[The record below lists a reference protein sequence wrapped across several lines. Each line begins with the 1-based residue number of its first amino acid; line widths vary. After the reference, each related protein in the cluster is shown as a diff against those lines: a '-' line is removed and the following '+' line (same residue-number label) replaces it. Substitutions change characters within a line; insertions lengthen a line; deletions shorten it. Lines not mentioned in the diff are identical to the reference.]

1 MLTFITRFN
10 QPGFFMENELKIG
23 EYNTLRIIKEV
34 PFGLYLDGYED
45 EILLPLQYVPETYAI
60 DDMLEVF
67 IYRDSEDRI
76 IATTLRPKATINEFA
91 YLEVKSVTPLG
102 VFLEWGLAKDLFV
115 PFSQQ
120 FQKMSVGR
128 SYMVYIYLDHQT
140 DRIVASAR
148 IEKFLP
154 ITDGSEFTIGDKV
167 AVIPFEHTDLGI
179 KCLVNNCKIG
189 MLFKN
194 QVFTN
199 MTFGEVTSVYIANI
213 RPDGKLDLRTDLSI
227 GMNRIDAQSTKILDA
242 IKANHGVLYLHDK
255 SPAEDI
261 YTQLNMSK
269 KDFKKGVGTLYKS
282 KLITLH
288 NDCISLL

>member
-1 MLTFITRFN
+1 
-10 QPGFFMENELKIG
+10 MENELKIG
-23 EYNTLRIIKEV
+23 EYNHLRIIKEV

-45 EILLPLQYVPETYAI
+45 EILLPLQYVPETYEI
-60 DDMLEVF
+60 DQFIDVF

-76 IATTLRPKATINEFA
+76 IATTLKPKATVDQFA
-91 YLEVKSVTPLG
+91 YLEVKAVTPLG
-102 VFLEWGLAKDLFV
+102 VFMEWGLAKDLFV

-128 SYMVYIYLDHQT
+128 SYLVYIYLDGQT

-148 IEKFLP
+148 VEKFLP

-167 AVIPFEHTDLGI
+167 EAIPFEHTDLGI

-199 MTFGEVTSVYIANI
+199 LTFGEPTTVYIANI
-213 RPDGKLDLRTDLSI
+213 RPDGKLDLRLEAV
-227 GMNRIDAQSTKILDA
+227 GMVRIDSQAERILAA
-242 IKANHGVLYLHDK
+242 IIENNGVLMLHDK
-255 SPAEDI
+255 SPAEEI
-261 YTQLNMSK
+261 YQQFGMSK
-269 KDFKKGVGTLYKS
+269 KDFKKGVGALYKS
-282 KLITLH
+282 KLIALH
-288 NDCISLL
+288 SDCISLL

>member
-1 MLTFITRFN
+1 
-10 QPGFFMENELKIG
+10 MENELKIG
-23 EYNTLRIIKEV
+23 EYNHLRIIKEV

-45 EILLPLQYVPETYAI
+45 EILLPLQYVPETYEI
-60 DDMLEVF
+60 DQYIDVF

-76 IATTLRPKATINEFA
+76 IATTLKPKATINQFA
-91 YLEVKSVTPLG
+91 YLEVKAVTPLG
-102 VFLEWGLAKDLFV
+102 VFMEWGLAKDLFV

-128 SYMVYIYLDHQT
+128 SYLVYVYLDGQT

-154 ITDGSEFTIGDKV
+154 LTDGTEFTIGDKV
-167 AVIPFEHTDLGI
+167 DAIPFEHTDLGI

-199 MTFGEVTSVYIANI
+199 LTFGESCTVYISNT
-213 RPDGKLDLRTDLSI
+213 RPDGKLDLRLEPV
-227 GMNRIDAQSTKILDA
+227 GMVRIDSQAERILA
-242 IKANHGVLYLHDK
+242 ALKENNGVLQLHDK
-255 SPAEDI
+255 SPAEEI
-261 YTQLNMSK
+261 YAKMGMSK
-269 KDFKKGVGTLYKS
+269 KDFKKGVGALYKS
-282 KLITLH
+282 KLIALH
-288 NDCISLL
+288 TDCISLL

>member
-1 MLTFITRFN
+1 
-10 QPGFFMENELKIG
+10 MENELKIG
-23 EYNTLRIIKEV
+23 EYNHLRIIKEV

-45 EILLPLQYVPETYAI
+45 EILLPLQYVPENYQI
-60 DDMLEVF
+60 DDFIDVF

-76 IATTLRPKATINEFA
+76 IATTLKPKATIDQFA

-102 VFLEWGLAKDLFV
+102 VFMEWGLAKDLFV

-128 SYMVYIYLDHQT
+128 SYFVYVYLDSQT

-154 ITDGSEFTIGDKV
+154 LTDGSEFTIGDKV
-167 AVIPFEHTDLGI
+167 SAIPFEHTDLGI

-189 MLFKN
+189 MIFKN

-199 MTFGEVTSVYIANI
+199 LTFGESTNVYINNI
-213 RPDGKLDLRTDLSI
+213 RLDGKLDLRLEPV
-227 GMNRIDAQSTKILDA
+227 GMVRIDAQAERILTA
-242 IKANHGVLYLHDK
+242 IKASNGVLKLHDK
-255 SPAEDI
+255 SPAEEI
-261 YTQLNMSK
+261 YFELGMSK
-269 KDFKKGVGTLYKS
+269 KDFKKGVGALYKS
-282 KLITLH
+282 KLIALH
-288 NDCISLL
+288 SDCISLL

>member
-1 MLTFITRFN
+1 
-10 QPGFFMENELKIG
+10 MENELKIG
-23 EYNTLRIIKEV
+23 EYNHLRIIKEV

-45 EILLPLQYVPETYAI
+45 EILLPLQYVPETYEI
-60 DDMLEVF
+60 DQFIDVF

-76 IATTLRPKATINEFA
+76 IATTLKPKATIDQFA
-91 YLEVKSVTPLG
+91 YLEVKAVTPLG
-102 VFLEWGLAKDLFV
+102 VFMEWGLAKDLFV

-128 SYMVYIYLDHQT
+128 SYLVYVYLDGQT

-148 IEKFLP
+148 VEKFLP

-167 AVIPFEHTDLGI
+167 DAIPFEHTDLGI

-199 MTFGEVTSVYIANI
+199 LTFGESTSVYIANI
-213 RPDGKLDLRTDLSI
+213 RPDGKLDLRLEAV
-227 GMNRIDAQSTKILDA
+227 GMVRIDSQAERILAA
-242 IKANHGVLYLHDK
+242 IKENNGVLMLHDK

-261 YTQLNMSK
+261 YQQFGMSK
-269 KDFKKGVGTLYKS
+269 KDFKKGVGALYKS
-282 KLITLH
+282 KLIALH

>member
-1 MLTFITRFN
+1 
-10 QPGFFMENELKIG
+10 MENELKIG
-23 EYNTLRIIKEV
+23 EYNHLRIIKEV

-45 EILLPLQYVPETYAI
+45 EILLPLQYVPETYEI
-60 DDMLEVF
+60 DQFIDVF

-76 IATTLRPKATINEFA
+76 IATTLKPKATINEFA
-91 YLEVKSVTPLG
+91 YLEVKAVTPLG
-102 VFLEWGLAKDLFV
+102 VFMEWGLAKDLFV

-128 SYMVYIYLDHQT
+128 SYLVYIYLDGQT

-148 IEKFLP
+148 VEKFLP

-167 AVIPFEHTDLGI
+167 DAIPFEHTDLGI

-199 MTFGEVTSVYIANI
+199 LTFGESTSVYIANI
-213 RPDGKLDLRTDLSI
+213 RPDGKLDLRLEAV
-227 GMNRIDAQSTKILDA
+227 GMVRIDSQAERILEA
-242 IKANHGVLYLHDK
+242 IKENNGVLMLHDK
-255 SPAEDI
+255 SPAEEI
-261 YTQLNMSK
+261 YQQFGMSK
-269 KDFKKGVGTLYKS
+269 KDFKKGVGALYKS
-282 KLITLH
+282 KLILLH
-288 NDCISLL
+288 SDCISLL

>member
-1 MLTFITRFN
+1 
-10 QPGFFMENELKIG
+10 MENELRIG
-23 EYNTLRIIKEV
+23 EYNHLRIIKEV

-45 EILLPLQYVPETYAI
+45 EILLPLQYVPENYQI
-60 DDMLEVF
+60 DDFIDVF

-76 IATTLRPKATINEFA
+76 IATTLKPKATIDQFA

-102 VFLEWGLAKDLFV
+102 VFMEWGLAKDLFV

-128 SYMVYIYLDHQT
+128 SYFVYIYLDSQT

-154 ITDGSEFTIGDKV
+154 LTDGSEFTIGDKV
-167 AVIPFEHTDLGI
+167 SAIPFEHTDLGI

-199 MTFGEVTSVYIANI
+199 LTFGESTDVYINNI
-213 RPDGKLDLRTDLSI
+213 RPDGKLDLRLEPV
-227 GMNRIDAQSTKILDA
+227 GMVRIDAQAERILNA
-242 IKANHGVLYLHDK
+242 IKLSNGVLKLHDK
-255 SPAEDI
+255 SPAEEI
-261 YTQLNMSK
+261 YFELGMSK
-269 KDFKKGVGTLYKS
+269 KDFKKGVGALYKS
-282 KLITLH
+282 KLIALH
-288 NDCISLL
+288 SDCISLL

>member
-1 MLTFITRFN
+1 
-10 QPGFFMENELKIG
+10 MENELKIG
-23 EYNTLRIIKEV
+23 EYNHLRIIKEV

-45 EILLPLQYVPETYAI
+45 EILLPLQYVPETYEI
-60 DDMLEVF
+60 DQFIDVF

-76 IATTLRPKATINEFA
+76 IATTLKPKATINQFA
-91 YLEVKSVTPLG
+91 YLEVKAVTPLG
-102 VFLEWGLAKDLFV
+102 VFMEWGLAKDLFV

-128 SYMVYIYLDHQT
+128 SYLVYIYLDGQT

-148 IEKFLP
+148 VEKFLP

-167 AVIPFEHTDLGI
+167 EAIPFEHTDLGI

-199 MTFGEVTSVYIANI
+199 LTFGEPTTVYIANI
-213 RPDGKLDLRTDLSI
+213 RPDGKLDLRLEAV
-227 GMNRIDAQSTKILDA
+227 GMVRIDSQAERILAA
-242 IKANHGVLYLHDK
+242 IKENNGVLMLHDK
-255 SPAEDI
+255 SPAEEI
-261 YTQLNMSK
+261 YQQFGMSK
-269 KDFKKGVGTLYKS
+269 KDFKKGVGALYKS
-282 KLITLH
+282 KLIALH
-288 NDCISLL
+288 SDCISLL

>member
-1 MLTFITRFN
+1 
-10 QPGFFMENELKIG
+10 MENELKIG
-23 EYNTLRIIKEV
+23 EYNHLRIIKEV

-45 EILLPLQYVPETYAI
+45 EILLPLQYVPETYEI
-60 DDMLEVF
+60 DQYIDVF

-76 IATTLRPKATINEFA
+76 IATTLKPKATINQFA
-91 YLEVKSVTPLG
+91 YLEVKAVTPLG

-128 SYMVYIYLDHQT
+128 SYLVYVYLDGQT

-154 ITDGSEFTIGDKV
+154 LTDGTEFTIGDKV
-167 AVIPFEHTDLGI
+167 DAIPFEHTDLGI

-199 MTFGEVTSVYIANI
+199 LTFGEPCSVYISNI
-213 RPDGKLDLRTDLSI
+213 RPDGKLDLRLEPV
-227 GMNRIDAQSTKILDA
+227 GMMRIDSQAERILSA
-242 IKANHGVLYLHDK
+242 LKENNGVLQLHDK
-255 SPAEDI
+255 SPAEEI
-261 YTQLNMSK
+261 YAQMGMSK
-269 KDFKKGVGTLYKS
+269 KDFKKGVGVLYKS
-282 KLITLH
+282 KLIALH
-288 NDCISLL
+288 ADCISLL

>member
-1 MLTFITRFN
+1 
-10 QPGFFMENELKIG
+10 MENELKIG
-23 EYNTLRIIKEV
+23 EYNHLRIIKEV

-45 EILLPLQYVPETYAI
+45 EILLPLQYVPEIYEI
-60 DDMLEVF
+60 DQFIDVF

-76 IATTLRPKATINEFA
+76 IATTLKPKATINEFA
-91 YLEVKSVTPLG
+91 YLEVKAVTPLG
-102 VFLEWGLAKDLFV
+102 VFMEWGLAKDLFV

-128 SYMVYIYLDHQT
+128 SYLVYIYLDGQT

-148 IEKFLP
+148 VEKFLP
-154 ITDGSEFTIGDKV
+154 LTDGTEFTIGDKID
-167 AVIPFEHTDLGI
+167 AIPFEHTDLGI

-199 MTFGEVTSVYIANI
+199 LTFGEPTPVYISNI
-213 RPDGKLDLRTDLSI
+213 RPDGKLDLRLEPV
-227 GMNRIDAQSTKILDA
+227 GMIRIDAQAERILSA
-242 IKANHGVLYLHDK
+242 IKESNGMLKLHDK
-255 SPAEDI
+255 SPAEEI
-261 YTQLNMSK
+261 YQQLGMSK
-269 KDFKKGVGTLYKS
+269 KDFKKGVGALYKS

-288 NDCISLL
+288 ADCISLL

>member
-1 MLTFITRFN
+1 
-10 QPGFFMENELKIG
+10 MENELKIG
-23 EYNTLRIIKEV
+23 EYNHLRIIKEV

-45 EILLPLQYVPETYAI
+45 EILLPLQYVPETYEI
-60 DDMLEVF
+60 DQFIDVF

-76 IATTLRPKATINEFA
+76 IATTLKPKATIDQFA
-91 YLEVKSVTPLG
+91 YLEVKAVTPLG
-102 VFLEWGLAKDLFV
+102 VFMEWGLAKDLFV

-128 SYMVYIYLDHQT
+128 SYLVYVYLDGQT

-148 IEKFLP
+148 VEKFLP
-154 ITDGSEFTIGDKV
+154 LTDGSEFTIGDKV
-167 AVIPFEHTDLGI
+167 DAIPFEHTDLGI

-199 MTFGEVTSVYIANI
+199 LTFGESMSVYIANI
-213 RPDGKLDLRTDLSI
+213 RPDGKLDLRLEAV
-227 GMNRIDAQSTKILDA
+227 GMVRIDSQAERILAA
-242 IKANHGVLYLHDK
+242 IKENNGVLMLHDK

-261 YTQLNMSK
+261 YQQFGMSK
-269 KDFKKGVGTLYKS
+269 KDFKKGVGALYKS
-282 KLITLH
+282 KLIALH

>member
-1 MLTFITRFN
+1 
-10 QPGFFMENELKIG
+10 MENELKIG
-23 EYNTLRIIKEV
+23 EYNHLRIVKEV

-45 EILLPLQYVPETYAI
+45 EILLPLQYVPENYEI
-60 DDMLEVF
+60 DAFIDVF

-76 IATTLRPKATINEFA
+76 IATTLKPKATINQFA
-91 YLEVKSVTPLG
+91 YLEVTSVTPLG
-102 VFLEWGLAKDLFV
+102 VFMEWGLAKDLFV

-128 SYMVYIYLDHQT
+128 SYFVYVHLDNQT

-154 ITDGSEFTIGDKV
+154 ITDGSEFTIGNRV
-167 AVIPFEHTDLGI
+167 QAIPFEHTDLGI

-199 MTFGEVTSVYIANI
+199 LTFGEAIEVYISNI
-213 RPDGKLDLRTDLSI
+213 RPDGKLDLRLEPV
-227 GMNRIDAQSTKILDA
+227 GMIRIDAQAERVVNA
-242 IKANHGVLYLHDK
+242 IKANNGVLKLHDK
-255 SPAEDI
+255 SPAEEI
-261 YTQLNMSK
+261 YSALGMSK
-269 KDFKKGVGTLYKS
+269 KDFKKAVGSLYKS
-282 KLITLH
+282 KFISLH
-288 NDCISLL
+288 SDCISLL

>member
-1 MLTFITRFN
+1 
-10 QPGFFMENELKIG
+10 MENELKIG
-23 EYNTLRIIKEV
+23 EYNHLRIIKEV

-45 EILLPLQYVPETYAI
+45 EILLPLQYVPENYQI
-60 DDMLEVF
+60 DDFIDVF

-76 IATTLRPKATINEFA
+76 IATTLKPKATIDQFA

-102 VFLEWGLAKDLFV
+102 VFMEWGLAKDLFV

-128 SYMVYIYLDHQT
+128 SYFVYVYLDSQT

-167 AVIPFEHTDLGI
+167 DAIPFEHTDLGI

-199 MTFGEVTSVYIANI
+199 LTFGESTNVYINNI
-213 RPDGKLDLRTDLSI
+213 RPDGKLDLRLEPV
-227 GMNRIDAQSTKILDA
+227 GMVRIDAQAERILNA
-242 IKANHGVLYLHDK
+242 IKLSNGVLKLHDK
-255 SPAEDI
+255 SPAEEI
-261 YTQLNMSK
+261 YFELGMSK
-269 KDFKKGVGTLYKS
+269 KDFKKGVGALYKS
-282 KLITLH
+282 KLIALH
-288 NDCISLL
+288 SDCISLL